1 MSIVAGVIAMII
13 FKGIVPLALGDNQMF
28 SGMISIFSM
37 FGNMLFIFF
46 CILSGAIFIKNKK
59 TQNIPEF
66 NEEGISLAV
75 TLDTEKYP
83 YEKISSIVTDAEFKF
98 LKALTKAVQGEMY
111 IFPKVGMADILK
123 VIPESNNQQGYR
135 NKIEKKHVDFVLCEK
150 KRLNY
155 IAAIELDDSSH
166 KRKDRVKRD
175 KFVNN
180 AFREAKLPLIRIDWQ
195 NEYNIEY
202 IKNRIQEALIE

>member
-1 MSIVAGVIAMII
+1 
-13 FKGIVPLALGDNQMF
+13 
-28 SGMISIFSM
+28 
-37 FGNMLFIFF
+37 
-46 CILSGAIFIKNKK
+46 
-59 TQNIPEF
+59 
-66 NEEGISLAV
+66 
-75 TLDTEKYP
+75 
-83 YEKISSIVTDAEFKF
+83 
-98 LKALTKAVQGEMY
+98 
-111 IFPKVGMADILK
+111 MADILK